1 MRCTYIGCATL
12 GIPWGNS
19 RGIDCAVMSDMSSK
33 GPPDLAEI
41 SAILSR
47 IAKDVQ
53 VAARKPAGPPE
64 PGPGIGPRAKAAL
77 IYNSRRKRDRALDGY
92 ADLMGEPAWDILLCL
107 LAASRE
113 NAEVSV
119 SSACFASGVPA
130 TTGLRWVARLEE
142 RGLIERVDDP
152 FDRRR
157 TLLQLSEKGREI
169 ASAAVEAYRPEP

>member
-1 MRCTYIGCATL
+1 
-12 GIPWGNS
+12 
-19 RGIDCAVMSDMSSK
+19 MSDMGSK
-33 GPPDLAEI
+33 QPPDLAEI

-53 VAARKPAGPPE
+53 VAARKTSNPEGATVAGM
-64 PGPGIGPRAKAAL
+64 GPRAKAAL
-77 IYNSRRKRDRALDGY
+77 LYNSRRKRDRALDGF

-130 TTGLRWVARLEE
+130 TTGLRWVVKLED

-157 TLLQLSEKGREI
+157 SLLQLTETGREVS
-169 ASAAVEAYRPEP
+169 SAAVEAYKPDP